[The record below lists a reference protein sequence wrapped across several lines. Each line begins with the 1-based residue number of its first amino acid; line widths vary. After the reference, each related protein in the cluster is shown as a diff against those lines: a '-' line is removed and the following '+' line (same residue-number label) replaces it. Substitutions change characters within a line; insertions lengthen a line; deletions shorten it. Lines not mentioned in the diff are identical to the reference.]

1 MLIFLFYCF
10 IFFLSILFFVCSF
23 QFAHQKWGTLI
34 AGYNKLTEKQKQLVD
49 FKTISKIAS
58 RCAFA
63 GGIYMI
69 VIAIFLYLILNAAT
83 KSSLAIVLFAVPSLL
98 FFIYL
103 ISAVLKSEKYYKI
116 EE

>member
-34 AGYNKLTEKQKQLVD
+34 AGYNDLTEKQKQLVD
-49 FKTISKIAS
+49 FKAISKIAS

-63 GGIYMI
+63 GGVYMI
-69 VIAIFLYLILNAAT
+69 VIAIFLYLILNPAI
-83 KSSLAIVLFAVPSLL
+83 KRSLSIVLFAAPSSL

-116 EE
+116 EK